1 MTTWSI
7 MPCACRE
14 QRSSSNRHLRPRA
27 VTRRGRHGHQELTRG
42 AIYYGRPAG
51 ATARWRHAPPRP
63 PSGWT
68 GPTRGTWR
76 GAMSL
81 VKALTTTLT
90 KLRWDSG
97 VGGDSSPCRASP
109 TRQRRGLAWPCRDL
123 VHGRTAGVCCRGL
136 KPTPQAAAHA
146 PATQHLPVR
155 ACRTIEALVAVR
167 RVPGQH
173 IE

>member
-27 VTRRGRHGHQELTRG
+27 VTRRGCHGHQELTRG
-42 AIYYGRPAG
+42 GIIYGRPAG

-76 GAMSL
+76 GAPSGAGCACHRRRGAPGGSKGAKRNASTRKGAASTARAAPDIQAGAWEGLGRVAARPMVVWPYPPDVPHFCL
-81 VKALTTTLT
+81 VC
-90 KLRWDSG
+90 R
-97 VGGDSSPCRASP
+97 SPCGP
-109 TRQRRGLAWPCRDL
+109 P
-123 VHGRTAGVCCRGL
+123 
-136 KPTPQAAAHA
+136 A
-146 PATQHLPVR
+146 PVPMAPIPHLW
-155 ACRTIEALVAVR
+155 
-167 RVPGQH
+167 
-173 IE
+173 